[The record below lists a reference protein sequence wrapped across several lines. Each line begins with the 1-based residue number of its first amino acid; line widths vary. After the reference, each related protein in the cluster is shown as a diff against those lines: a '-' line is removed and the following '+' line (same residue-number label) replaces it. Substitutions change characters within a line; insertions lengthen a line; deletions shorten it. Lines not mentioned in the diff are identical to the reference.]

1 MSEALGRNT
10 NAGESYEG
18 SATMTRRIVE
28 RIEITASPERVFEA
42 LTDPAQLLAWWGDR
56 ASFPSTEWRLDP
68 RVGGKWLSRWRG
80 PGGASFALGGEISEL
95 VSPIARLLIV
105 GRALPWPPT
114 HHRPLR
120 VGLDTRRHARD
131 GDARRI
137 RRRARRLRRLQWRL
151 VDGDARAACARRVGS
166 SL

>member
-68 RVGGKWLSRWRG
+68 RRGAGWVSPLGGGPGAAVPVGGARAPGACCPLSR
-80 PGGASFALGGEISEL
+80 
-95 VSPIARLLIV
+95 VS
-105 GRALPWPPT
+105 
-114 HHRPLR
+114 H
-120 VGLDTRRHARD
+120 
-131 GDARRI
+131 
-137 RRRARRLRRLQWRL
+137 
-151 VDGDARAACARRVGS
+151 
-166 SL
+166 

>member
-80 PGGASFALGGEISEL
+80 PGGASFALGGEIIEL
-95 VSPIARLLIV
+95 VSPRLLV
-105 GRALPWPPT
+105 YSWWDERYPGLPPT
-114 HHRPLR
+114 TVRYELASTAA
-120 VGLDTRRHARD
+120 GT
-131 GDARRI
+131 
-137 RRRARRLRRLQWRL
+137 L
-151 VDGDARAACARRVGS
+151 VTVTHD
-166 SL
+166 

>member
-18 SATMTRRIVE
+18 SATMRRRIVE

-56 ASFPSTEWRLDP
+56 ASFPSTEWQLDP

-80 PGGASFALGGEISEL
+80 PRGAAVAVGGGIIQPRLPRFL
-95 VSPIARLLIV
+95 VFSWWGQRLPC
-105 GRALPWPPT
+105 LPPPT
-114 HHRPLR
+114 L
-120 VGLDTRRHARD
+120 
-131 GDARRI
+131 
-137 RRRARRLRRLQWRL
+137 
-151 VDGDARAACARRVGS
+151 
-166 SL
+166 